1 VKKLLG
7 KIILGVVAGV
17 AIYVGFSIWADARS
31 VGLALAEF
39 RWSIVLA
46 ALALASLNYL
56 VRFVRWHYYLK
67 VLGLAVPPGH
77 SFLVFLGGFSLTVTP
92 GKLGEVIKAV
102 LLRESHGI
110 AAARTA
116 PIVVAERF
124 TDLIGL
130 LLLACVGV
138 FSFKTDPR
146 FLVGG
151 AVLIAFGLIVVSV
164 EPIATFFLR
173 LSGRV
178 PLVRRLTHK
187 FEEVHR
193 TTAALLRLRP
203 LALGVILSIASWFF
217 ECAAFWA
224 VVHGFPGAAIN
235 LQAATFI
242 YASMTV
248 AGALSFLPGGLGV
261 TEAGMLGMLVE
272 LGQGCSRG
280 VATAATFVTRLC
292 TLWFAV
298 VVGLVALL
306 LFARTTKIRVELP
319 PKTTSPEQPAP
330 AIDPRC

>member
-7 KIILGVVAGV
+7 KIILGVAAGV

-31 VGLALAEF
+31 VGRALANF
-39 RWSIVLA
+39 HWHI
-46 ALALASLNYL
+46 ALGALGLASLNYL

-67 VLGLAVPPGH
+67 LLGLAVPAGH

-92 GKLGEVIKAV
+92 GKLGEVVKAL

-116 PIVVAERF
+116 PIVIAERF
-124 TDLIGL
+124 TDLMGL
-130 LLLACVGV
+130 LLLACVGI

-146 FLVGG
+146 FLVVG
-151 AVLIAFGLIVVSV
+151 AGLIGFGLVVVSV
-164 EPIATFFLR
+164 EPIAAFFLR
-173 LSGRV
+173 LTGRLPIV
-178 PLVRRLTHK
+178 SRMTPKL
-187 FEEVHR
+187 EEAYQ
-193 TTAALLRLRP
+193 TTAALLRPRP
-203 LALGVILSIASWFF
+203 LLLGVVLSVVSWFF

-224 VVHGFPGAAIN
+224 VVHGFAGASVE

-261 TEAGMLGMLVE
+261 TEAGMLALLGE
-272 LGQGCSRG
+272 LAHGCGRS
-280 VATAATFVTRLC
+280 VAAAATFVTRLC

-298 VVGLVALL
+298 LVGIVALVV
-306 LFARTTKIRVELP
+306 FARRTKIDVALP
-319 PKTTSPEQPAP
+319 AKDSAVAQ
-330 AIDPRC
+330 